1 MAASRRSV
9 SSPARSRRTNKRG
22 ETKGLAVITIAIGA
36 LVVAMVLLQAMAE
49 HPGIFVLL
57 AVSCVLALSY
67 WYKIQRQRTEQVKQR
82 VEEIIQ
88 THIRA
93 LRVRKLQL
101 ITTDSY
107 GKPKIERWGREIEYF
122 ITNHIQPHIR
132 AGDLSR
138 LQRHTPIATLVQ
150 NLLEIDETR
159 NPNMQTFSEEMS
171 PSEFEAFCAEELR
184 RNGWQ
189 ARVTLQSRDQGVDV
203 IAEKNGIRVVLQC
216 KLYSSPVGN
225 HAVQEAAAARAHEQ
239 AHFGIVVS
247 NHRYTEP
254 AQQLAATNGILLLH
268 YRDLP
273 GLDSAL
279 RALKVQNS
287 MQTVGH
293 S

>member
-1 MAASRRSV
+1 
-9 SSPARSRRTNKRG
+9 
-22 ETKGLAVITIAIGA
+22 
-36 LVVAMVLLQAMAE
+36 
-49 HPGIFVLL
+49 
-57 AVSCVLALSY
+57 
-67 WYKIQRQRTEQVKQR
+67 
-82 VEEIIQ
+82 
-88 THIRA
+88 
-93 LRVRKLQL
+93 
-101 ITTDSY
+101 
-107 GKPKIERWGREIEYF
+107 
-122 ITNHIQPHIR
+122 
-132 AGDLSR
+132 
-138 LQRHTPIATLVQ
+138 
-150 NLLEIDETR
+150 
-159 NPNMQTFSEEMS
+159 MQTFSEEMS